1 MAKKN
6 GNQKFWIYGE
16 DEELVARFTAYAAT
30 VLRNKR
36 AEFIK
41 NSKIIS
47 DHECSYDELSEAQ
60 KERCLGPSES
70 VENIIEEN
78 ELWERIRN
86 FLPFLTPQECQVM
99 IYLYIDHLTPAQ
111 AAQKMGIVA
120 STVRYYKKCAKD
132 KMIDA
137 MLGGE

>member
-6 GNQKFWIYGE
+6 NSRKFWIYGE
-16 DEELVARFTAYAAT
+16 DEELAARFTGFEVT
-30 VLRNKR
+30 VLRNQR
-36 AEFIK
+36 TQYIK
-41 NSKIIS
+41 NLKKIT
-47 DHECSYDELSEAQ
+47 DNECSYEELSDAQ
-60 KERCLGPSES
+60 KERSLGTAES
-70 VENIIEEN
+70 VENIIEEK

-86 FLPFLTPQECQVM
+86 YLPLLTPQECQVM

-111 AAQKMGIVA
+111 AAQKMGIAA

-137 MLGGE
+137 MLGGK